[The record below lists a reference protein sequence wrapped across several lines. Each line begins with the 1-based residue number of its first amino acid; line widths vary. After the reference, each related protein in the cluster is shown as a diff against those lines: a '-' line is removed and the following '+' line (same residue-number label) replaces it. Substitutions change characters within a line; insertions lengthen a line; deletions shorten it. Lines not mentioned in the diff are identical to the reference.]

1 LDTSNG
7 EGEVNADFV
16 EPIPPSS
23 GEMTKNNSIKIG
35 SLAEDNKDMV
45 PAGGENEKSQSKI

>member
-1 LDTSNG
+1 MDTSNG
-7 EGEVNADFV
+7 EGDINADFV

-35 SLAEDNKDMV
+35 SLADENKDLV
-45 PAGGENEKSQSKI
+45 AGGGENEKSSSKI